1 MAQIYQSQ
9 GPRVAL
15 SAPQQGAGFQ
25 PVQAFDPSR
34 QIESAGMRQAQQL
47 ADFGDAILRRQSQ
60 DVETLSKFSS
70 TLNEFLFKQAEQ
82 HNENEMKLGLASV
95 LNGEL
100 TPKPEMLQ
108 RFQQQEQELATEAT
122 REAQLS
128 DRVAEVS
135 PAVAEQRRQ
144 DSPAL
149 TGWRAYGAA
158 IGRAKLAA
166 ASAQTVLQDFMES
179 DRPIVPIPQPDGST
193 KLISPNQAKT
203 PAEINAAIAVG
214 QQMFIEQAGIVNL
227 NPMILAEHLTPTM
240 LGVKQ
245 ALLSNRV
252 AAARE
257 ELKAEAVEQVNERIG
272 ADVAILDPSDPASV
286 QKFWQDTTRELQISG
301 RMSRGE
307 ANKTV
312 IEAFIA
318 HVKSMGRQDLLE
330 SLSNTPLIADQP
342 NGPTVGD
349 RFRPQ
354 FEEASRSIT
363 QYEDYLT
370 DKARQQQDDQVAE
383 VVNEHRLLLTQPGI
397 TEAQIKQSYKVT
409 EEQLRTLAN
418 AGNAKAVNA
427 LSELVQTGETYNPFL
442 ATDLARDIASGI
454 LKDPASIDELVR
466 TGRITA
472 AEANDLKNR
481 LPSSASLEK
490 LKTLEPEIKR
500 LVKGIFNSRL
510 AAEGINPTDAG
521 SVAALLEGQMADEL
535 SQLALDYIQKN
546 PTASTAEVRDYLLPR
561 ANALGEQSRFA
572 LEVDKTTGTIKT
584 KDTLS
589 VNPKVTKFFNPV
601 TGRQTADFSRV
612 TPAQVQTARPKT
624 NIDLLITSQ
633 ELAKNTQ
640 NYLNGSGPTPRANA
654 MMIATGRSFE
664 QLLRDQSKAYGI
676 PFTNLNQSQAAR
688 AAQER
693 RRLAPAAAAILV
705 NPNAT
710 PGQRIRA
717 WNDINAAKQRA
728 LSRQQLLSPGGTS
741 GPINFQAAYN
751 ALVGKESSGDP
762 SVLNTSG
769 SGATGLGQVMPE
781 NIGPWTKK
789 WLGRAMSQ
797 DEFRRNPEAQRRVVS
812 AQFQMNINDQ
822 LQAGNPPDIALR
834 KAASIW
840 YSGRPELYDDPRPQ
854 YFNGKRYPSVKQYTE
869 DILKRYQQSTSSF
882 NSARFG
888 GRANFTPQ
896 NVQSIRIETPGNS
909 FQPGMDLW
917 FSDKKFGAVLPGRVK
932 EIRPNAGNYGNLVVV
947 ESIDPQTNDT
957 VDVIYSH
964 LDSIGVQEG
973 QQVNVGSIIGK
984 QGGTGRVVSADGTIA
999 SIDFLAPAP
1008 RGSNSMTPYKRWKQ
1022 LAERI
1027 KAQIESGSFR

>member
-179 DRPIVPIPQPDGST
+179 DQPIVPIPQPDGST

-227 NPMILAEHLTPTM
+227 NPIILAEHLTPTM

-272 ADVAILDPSDPASV
+272 ADVATLDPSDPASV

-383 VVNEHRLLLTQPGI
+383 VVNAHQLLLTQPGI
-397 TEAQIKQSYKVT
+397 TEAQIKQSYEAT
-409 EEQLRTLAN
+409 AQQLRRLATS
-418 AGNAKAVNA
+418 GNAKAVNA
-427 LSELVQTGETYNPFL
+427 LSELMQTGETYNPFL

-472 AEANDLKNR
+472 AEANDLKSR

-490 LKTLEPEIKR
+490 MKALDPEIKR

-510 AAEGINPTDAG
+510 AEQGINPTDAG
-521 SVAALLEGQMADEL
+521 SAVALLEGQMADEL
-535 SQLALDYIQKN
+535 SELAETYIQQN
-546 PTASTAEVRDYLLPR
+546 PTASPAEVRDFLRPR
-561 ANALGEQSRFA
+561 ADELSKQGRFTFKVDERGTVKPNAP
-572 LEVDKTTGTIKT
+572 
-584 KDTLS
+584 LS
-589 VNPKVTKFFNPV
+589 VNPKVTKFLNPV

-624 NIDLLITSQ
+624 NIDFLITSQ
-633 ELAKNTQ
+633 ELAENTQ

-741 GPINFQAAYN
+741 GPIDFQAAYN
-751 ALVGKESSGDP
+751 ALVGKESGGDP
-762 SVLNTSG
+762 SVLNKSG

-797 DEFRRNPEAQRRVVS
+797 EEFRRNPEAQRRVVS

-854 YFNGKRYPSVKQYTE
+854 YFNGQRYPSVKQYTE